1 MPRCRR
7 GSSRPTGLGPL
18 LAGFVVF
25 GVTGAALMAAP
36 AVGAPGRG
44 RDPAG
49 FDRVDSAM
57 QRRVRGQGGGA
68 ALVVHDQATLFRRSY
83 GGVHTSTLI
92 PIASASKWLTAAT
105 LMTLVDQGR
114 LALDDPVARFL
125 PNFGGGS
132 GTVTIR
138 SLLSHTS
145 GLPDSVCVGDDTT
158 TLRDCV
164 DQTAAAAAVALPNQ
178 TRTFHYSSVGY
189 VVAGRII
196 EVVTGESFERAFE
209 DRIAVPVGMR
219 RTRFDGTTRPRS
231 QNPDPSASAISSVD
245 DYARF
250 LNMLLHLGASGPR
263 QVLTPASVLEIE
275 RDQVRGFDTSQ
286 DAAVAITR
294 IPTYGLGVWRD
305 VTDPADG
312 TVIVSGNGGL
322 GFYPWIDRA
331 HDDYGIVG
339 VADDRGPDQ
348 AVPASQRVARLEW
361 TVAANRT

>member
-1 MPRCRR
+1 MRRCPR
-7 GSSRPTGLGPL
+7 GSFSRTRLAPL
-18 LAGFVVF
+18 LAGFVAV
-25 GVTGAALMAAP
+25 GVTSAALITAP
-36 AVGAPGRG
+36 AAGASGRA
-44 RDPAG
+44 RNPAG
-49 FDRVDSAM
+49 FAGVDAAM
-57 QRRVRGQGGGA
+57 QRRVRGHGGGA
-68 ALVVHDQATLFRRSY
+68 TLVVHDQATLFRRSY
-83 GGVHTSTLI
+83 GGVRTSTLM

-114 LALDDPVARFL
+114 LGLDDPVARFL
-125 PNFGGGS
+125 PNFS
-132 GTVTIR
+132 GYGAVTIR

-145 GLPDSVCVGDDTT
+145 GLPDSVCVGDETT

-164 DQTAAAAAVALPNQ
+164 DQTAAAAASPIQPRA
-178 TRTFHYSSVGY
+178 FHYSSVGY
-189 VVAGRII
+189 AVAGRII

-209 DRIAVPVGMR
+209 DRIGGPVGMR

-250 LNMLLHLGASGPR
+250 LNMLVHLGVSGPR

-275 RDQVRGFDTSQ
+275 RDQVLGFDTSH

-312 TVIVSGNGGL
+312 TVVASGNGAL

>member
-1 MPRCRR
+1 MPRRRR
-7 GSSRPTGLGPL
+7 GSSPLTPLGPL
-18 LAGFVVF
+18 LAGVVAF
-25 GVTGAALMAAP
+25 GVAGAALMAAP

-57 QRRVRGQGGGA
+57 QRRVRGHGGGA
-68 ALVVHDQATLFRRSY
+68 TLVVHDQATLFRRSY
-83 GGVHTSTLI
+83 GGVRTSTLM

-125 PNFGGGS
+125 PNFGGETGA
-132 GTVTIR
+132 VTIR

-145 GLPDSVCVGDDTT
+145 GLPDSVCVGDETT

-164 DQTAAAAAVALPNQ
+164 DQTAAAAAAASPSQ
-178 TRTFHYSSVGY
+178 PRAFHYSSVGY
-189 VVAGRII
+189 AVAGRII

-209 DRIAVPVGMR
+209 DRIANPVGMR

-231 QNPDPSASAISSVD
+231 QNPDPSVSAISSVD

-250 LNMLLHLGASGPR
+250 LNMLVHLGTSGPR

-275 RDQVRGFDTSQ
+275 RDQVRGFDTSH

-294 IPTYGLGVWRD
+294 IPSYGLGVWRD

-312 TVIVSGNGGL
+312 TVVASGNGGL

-331 HDDYGIVG
+331 HADYGIVG

-361 TVAANRT
+361 TVAASRT

>member
-1 MPRCRR
+1 V
-7 GSSRPTGLGPL
+7 
-18 LAGFVVF
+18 GFVAL
-25 GVTGAALMAAP
+25 GVAGAALIAAP
-36 AVGAPGRG
+36 AAGAPGRG
-44 RDPAG
+44 RDAAA
-49 FDRVDSAM
+49 FDGVDSAM
-57 QRRVRGQGGGA
+57 QRRARGHGGGA
-68 ALVVHDQATLFRRSY
+68 TVVVHDQATLFRRSY
-83 GGVHTSTLI
+83 GGVHTSTLL
-92 PIASASKWLTAAT
+92 PIASASKWLTAAM

-114 LALDDPVARFL
+114 LALDDPVSRFL

-145 GLPDSVCVGDDTT
+145 GLPDSVCVGDETT

-164 DQTAAAAAVALPNQ
+164 DQTAAAAGSKSQDRA
-178 TRTFHYSSVGY
+178 FHYSSVGY
-189 VVAGRII
+189 AVAGRII

-209 DRIAVPVGMR
+209 DRIANPVGMR

-245 DYARF
+245 DYTRF
-250 LNMLLHLGASGPR
+250 LNMLVHLGASGPR

-275 RDQVRGFDTSQ
+275 RDQVRGFDTSH

-312 TVIVSGNGGL
+312 TVIASGNGGL
-322 GFYPWIDRA
+322 GFYPWIDRT
-331 HDDYGIVG
+331 HDNYGIVG

>member
-7 GSSRPTGLGPL
+7 GPSRRTRLGPL
-18 LAGFVVF
+18 VAGFVAF

-44 RDPAG
+44 RDLAG

-68 ALVVHDQATLFRRSY
+68 TLVVHDQATLFRRSY
-83 GGVHTSTLI
+83 GGVRTSTLI
-92 PIASASKWLTAAT
+92 PIVSASKWLTAAT

-114 LALDDPVARFL
+114 LALDDPVTRFL
-125 PNFGGGS
+125 PNFSGGNGA
-132 GTVTIR
+132 VTIR

-145 GLPDSVCVGDDTT
+145 GLPDSVCVGDETT

-164 DQTAAAAAVALPNQ
+164 DQTAAALPSEP
-178 TRTFHYSSVGY
+178 RAFHYSSVGY
-189 VVAGRII
+189 AVAGRII
-196 EVVTGESFERAFE
+196 EVITGESFERAFE
-209 DRIAVPVGMR
+209 DRIANPVGMR

-250 LNMLLHLGASGPR
+250 LNMLIHLGASGPR

-275 RDQVRGFDTSQ
+275 RDQVRGFDTSH
-286 DAAVAITR
+286 DAAVAITG

-312 TVIVSGNGGL
+312 TVIASGNGGL